1 MACNLDS
8 CNTNLIVLASFNDVS
23 DGVGW
28 RWQVVISWGVANPQM
43 SAGIISA
50 LGNVHDGCASWGY
63 LGSKYSKSSA
73 DTVFNIIQPSVFKHM
88 LFQDSVKAV
97 VIWFL
102 AAATLACGIYVPYA
116 EYVTSFLNE
125 AARTGTFLSLFLRPA
140 NSHKAS
146 WWVCWAFLSALPGG
160 QCAWWSEPLPNQV
173 LIKCRLMP
181 IGFED
186 FGSVLKLA
194 RSATGEKVNGVGLC
208 FVSWRIGFQMCAV
221 GRLWMQRY
229 LCQHRRFPDHWGWES
244 IYFHLLHDVLC
255 PSAEIFTSFAWK
267 TFWKETL
274 LASFV
279 CLLTQ
284 KVTVSVLFQGRCICL
299 QCIPLSTGV
308 KQVLAE
314 WERSQVQVPDA
325 MSGFV
330 GTPRQQLVRKHRRPG
345 GSRAVVGGCTD
356 LWSVSMSSAVESF
369 TKCMKLLWQP
379 WTAMSKFTWSLF
391 LRLGEDELSERGKA
405 FFGKPSEENANCNQL
420 S

>member
-1 MACNLDS
+1 MFMTAALHGGILDRSIQNRQQTQYSTLFNPQSSNTCYFKIPLRLWSFGSWQLQPWLAVSTSRMLSMSQASSMRQREQERS
-8 CNTNLIVLASFNDVS
+8 CPF
-23 DGVGW
+23 
-28 RWQVVISWGVANPQM
+28 SWGRQIPTRLHDGF
-43 SAGIISA
+43 AGLSYRPY
-50 LGNVHDGCASWGY
+50 LVGNVHDVS
-63 LGSKYSKSSA
+63 
-73 DTVFNIIQPSVFKHM
+73 
-88 LFQDSVKAV
+88 
-97 VIWFL
+97 
-102 AAATLACGIYVPYA
+102 
-116 EYVTSFLNE
+116 
-125 AARTGTFLSLFLRPA
+125 
-140 NSHKAS
+140 
-146 WWVCWAFLSALPGG
+146 
-160 QCAWWSEPLPNQV
+160 
-173 LIKCRLMP
+173 IKCRLMP